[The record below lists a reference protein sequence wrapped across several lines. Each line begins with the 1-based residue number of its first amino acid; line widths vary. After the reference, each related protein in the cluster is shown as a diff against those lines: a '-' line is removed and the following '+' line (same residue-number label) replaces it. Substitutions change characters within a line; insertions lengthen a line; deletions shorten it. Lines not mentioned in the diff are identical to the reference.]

1 MTRRK
6 ISTSF
11 RQGSPSPQG
20 GKRWA
25 VVLCITAGLGASGL
39 ARAEELRPQ
48 DSRPEDLRPIAP
60 PTADKAA
67 RETELQ
73 GIVETLQASEQ
84 QHRKIEGEIETIRA
98 DRLRL
103 NAALIETAARVKEDE
118 DQVAGFEIKLRTMFG
133 SEDAIRRSLESRR
146 MVIAEVLA
154 SLQRMGR
161 KPLPALLVRPEDVL
175 ESIRTSMLL
184 GAVLPEL
191 RSETEAL
198 AIDLGDLLN
207 LRTSITTARDG
218 LSRHARTLELERLRL
233 TKLMEAKHQ
242 LLSEAEVA
250 MGAERARA
258 AELARNAS
266 SLKDLIAKME
276 AEIAASQKA
285 AEEARKSEDAQKQAA
300 LTDATAIQRKLEA
313 GAFKDPARLT
323 PALPFVNARG
333 LLPQP
338 VSGALLKAFGA
349 PDGFGGAERG
359 VSFRTV
365 RQASVVSPTD
375 GWVSYAGPY
384 RTYGQLLIIN
394 AGGGYYVVLAGM
406 SSVNVDAGQF
416 VLVGEPVA
424 FMGEKSAKSAAA
436 IAVGSPDPVLYVE
449 FRKDGVPIDPG
460 PWWAKPE
467 LQKVSG

>member
-1 MTRRK
+1 MGIARGQDATGNSPALPDKTTR
-6 ISTSF
+6 
-11 RQGSPSPQG
+11 
-20 GKRWA
+20 
-25 VVLCITAGLGASGL
+25 VN
-39 ARAEELRPQ
+39 ELR
-48 DSRPEDLRPIAP
+48 
-60 PTADKAA
+60 
-67 RETELQ
+67 
-73 GIVETLQASEQ
+73 GIVETLQASDEQ
-84 QHRKIEGEIETIRA
+84 RRKIEADIEAIRA

-103 NAALIETAARVKEDE
+103 NAALIDTAARVKDDE
-118 DQVAGFEIKLRTMFG
+118 DRVAEFEIKLRTMFG
-133 SEDAIRRSLESRR
+133 GEDAIRRSLESRR
-146 MVIAEVLA
+146 AVVAEVLA

-161 KPLPALLVRPEDVL
+161 RPLPALLVRPEDVL

-198 AIDLGDLLN
+198 ATDLGDLLK
-207 LRTSITTARDG
+207 LRQSITTARDG
-218 LSRHARTLELERLRL
+218 LARHAQTLELERLRL
-233 TKLMEAKHQ
+233 TKLMEARHH
-242 LLSEAEVA
+242 LLAEAEAA

-258 AELARNAS
+258 AELAKNAS
-266 SLKDLIAKME
+266 SLKDLIAKIE
-276 AEIAASQKA
+276 AEISAAQRA
-285 AEEARKSEDAQKQAA
+285 AEEARKSEEAQKQAA
-300 LTDATAIQRKLEA
+300 LTDAADIQKKLEA
-313 GAFKDPARLT
+313 GAFKDAARLA
-323 PALPFVNARG
+323 PAVPFVNAKG

-338 VSGALLKAFGA
+338 VSGSLMKAFGA

-424 FMGEKSAKSAAA
+424 FMGDKSAKSAAA

-460 PWWAKPE
+460 PWWMKPE